1 MTVNNYALALNYT
14 WVVKKDWNN
23 FAVTFLFLKNKRL
36 LEKFELSCDTEIC
49 FSITWKHRQTVRYDS
64 RKVIEL
70 HSMQADLIFLYILL
84 CLYTRLQTQVRDIS
98 RVKSVKWS
106 YNDLLVWF
114 QNHLTCFKENENDL
128 RLI

>member
-1 MTVNNYALALNYT
+1 
-14 WVVKKDWNN
+14 
-23 FAVTFLFLKNKRL
+23 
-36 LEKFELSCDTEIC
+36 
-49 FSITWKHRQTVRYDS
+49 
-64 RKVIEL
+64 
-70 HSMQADLIFLYILL
+70 MQADLIFLYILL